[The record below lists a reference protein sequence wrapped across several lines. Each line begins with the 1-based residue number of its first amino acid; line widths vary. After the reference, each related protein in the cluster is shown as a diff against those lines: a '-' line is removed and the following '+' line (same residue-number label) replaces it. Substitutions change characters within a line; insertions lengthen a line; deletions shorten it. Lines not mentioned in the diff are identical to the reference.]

1 MYDLLYFTR
10 FSPMK
15 VESKEKW
22 WWFSPWL
29 ATLRRTR
36 RMRALKKP
44 FVALGIMSEVS
55 TTAFWHQTFT
65 SRTNLSIAFTVSSA
79 ELFTTLYNV
88 IVNIILLTYLFFYG
102 CAISLLPILWHTYLL
117 SILPFGEVVAA
128 ATTINDLILA
138 AFGLRHLADIWH
150 NGGGATAA
158 YANPTHV
165 GLRALAARY
174 MRVAFRVWFRGIWLL
189 IRFNFIVL
197 HISTYML

>member
-1 MYDLLYFTR
+1 
-10 FSPMK
+10 MK

-29 ATLRRTR
+29 SPLRLTR

-44 FVALGIMSEVS
+44 FVVLGIMSDVS

-65 SRTNLSIAFTVSSA
+65 SRTNRSNAFTVSSA

-117 SILPFGEVVAA
+117 STLPFGEVVAA
-128 ATTINDLILA
+128 DTAVDDLIVA
-138 AFGLRHLADIWH
+138 AFGLRHLADVRH
-150 NGGGATAA
+150 NGDGATAA
-158 YANPTHV
+158 YADPTNI
-165 GLRALAARY
+165 GFRALTARY
-174 MRVAFRVWFRGIWLL
+174 MRIAFRVCLKVFD
-189 IRFNFIVL
+189 
-197 HISTYML
+197 Y